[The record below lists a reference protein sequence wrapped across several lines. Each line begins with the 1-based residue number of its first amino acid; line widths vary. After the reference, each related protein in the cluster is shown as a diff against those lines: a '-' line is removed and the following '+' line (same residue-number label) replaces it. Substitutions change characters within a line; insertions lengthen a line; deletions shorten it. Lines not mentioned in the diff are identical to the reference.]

1 MQSEL
6 RELETVF
13 LLLLGFWC
21 HFWFGSRAELK
32 WLIRLF

>member
-13 LLLLGFWC
+13 LLLLGFGVI
-21 HFWFGSRAELK
+21 FGSGRAQN
-32 WLIRLF
+32 